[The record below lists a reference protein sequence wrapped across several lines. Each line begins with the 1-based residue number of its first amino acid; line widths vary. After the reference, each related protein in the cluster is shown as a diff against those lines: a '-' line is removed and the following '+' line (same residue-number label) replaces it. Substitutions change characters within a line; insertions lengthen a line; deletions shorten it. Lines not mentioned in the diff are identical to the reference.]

1 MVTLSTSSFR
11 NTLLQPYR
19 PTAGLFWAAGTA
31 ALHPAPPALLS
42 TLPTCLCRQLP
53 AVPGRPLQDKEE
65 QGKVIPLVTPRMV
78 DFIAAAV
85 EANRRVRDT
94 HCCSASVLLNC
105 RKASLLLTAFL
116 TARSHNTLL
125 EEK

>member
-1 MVTLSTSSFR
+1 MQAQH
-11 NTLLQPYR
+11 LLPSCQ
-19 PTAGLFWAAGTA
+19 
-31 ALHPAPPALLS
+31 
-42 TLPTCLCRQLP
+42 LPTCLCRQLP

-105 RKASLLLTAFL
+105 RKASLILTAFL